1 MRDPRKIIV
10 KPILSEKSNL
20 SVEKENTYS
29 FKVATDA
36 TKKDVKESVE
46 AIFKVHV
53 VDVRTANFMGKPK
66 RRGRM
71 EGRKPSWKKAVVKL
85 AHGESIEIFK
95 GL

>member
-1 MRDPRKIIV
+1 MRDPRKVIV
-10 KPILSEKSNL
+10 KPILSEKSNI
-20 SVEKENTYS
+20 SVEKENKYT
-29 FKVATDA
+29 FKIARDA
-36 TKKDVKESVE
+36 TKKDVKDSVE

-53 VDVRTANFMGKPK
+53 INVHTANFMGKPK